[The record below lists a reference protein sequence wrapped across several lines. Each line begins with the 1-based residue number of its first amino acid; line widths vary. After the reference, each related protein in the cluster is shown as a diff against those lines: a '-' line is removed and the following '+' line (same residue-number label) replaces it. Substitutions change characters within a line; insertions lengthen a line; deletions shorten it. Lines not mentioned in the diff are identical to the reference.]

1 MTGHGRWLRL
11 VAAVLTVVLAVGLA
25 APARAEADV
34 LTTLAIASLVV
45 AGVVI
50 IVYLIVAN
58 VKGSRMQAGEAP
70 AMVACVESDASPRTC
85 WPLPGQ
91 MPDLVPAVPPVDP
104 QS

>member
-1 MTGHGRWLRL
+1 
-11 VAAVLTVVLAVGLA
+11 VAAALVVVLAVGLA

-70 AMVACVESDASPRTC
+70 AMVACVESDASPRAC
-85 WPLPGQ
+85 WAVPGAT
-91 MPDLVPAVPPVDP
+91 PDLVPAVPQAAP